1 MLDLKAQ
8 LAAAGLVSDEEIK
21 AAEARERN
29 KAKSKGKRRS
39 KRKAPGKAKAGLD
52 RGALE
57 AAGKGERY
65 TMVRQAV
72 KAQRLDSSGPIPAA
86 DAVPFHFA
94 GDGGVVGRVFVS
106 PPAQRRLEEGSA
118 AILAFISDHGLAHA
132 VVPAALAREVAAVI
146 PEWLRLLRGVTDAT
160 DADEAT
166 DASPADG
173 EGEAAGA

>member
-21 AAEARERN
+21 AAEARER
-29 KAKSKGKRRS
+29 KTKSKGKRRS
-39 KRKAPGKAKAGLD
+39 KRKGAPGKAKAGLD
-52 RGALE
+52 RKALE

-72 KAQRLDSSGPIPAA
+72 KALRLDSSGPIPAA

-94 GDGGVVGRVFVS
+94 GEGGVVGRVFVS
-106 PPAQRRLEEGSA
+106 PPVQRRLEEGSA

-132 VVPAALAREVAAVI
+132 VVPAGLAREVAAVI
-146 PEWLRLLRGVTDAT
+146 PEWLRLLRGVTDAA
-160 DADEAT
+160 DAV
-166 DASPADG
+166 DAGDAAAPA
-173 EGEAAGA
+173 EGEAAGS